1 MIRRDVRW
9 GREKNI
15 NKVLRSY
22 AIYLFAW
29 TIVGVLYFAQ
39 DVARRVY
46 YGSPVPWYEARF
58 WSVRVIISAALT
70 GAVLW
75 LGRRWPI
82 DRHNWPSRISIHLVC
97 SVVFAF
103 VRVLLEASVH
113 AALNALTDAPWDR
126 GLGGALE
133 ISVIF
138 GFHTG
143 VIAYWVVLSIQAAF
157 SYYAKFREREQEALR
172 LELRAAELRTEVA
185 QAQLGALKTQLQPHF
200 LFNTLN
206 AIVVLVRQE
215 KAAEAERALMQLS
228 DLLRA
233 VLDDQHA
240 QEVPLRR
247 ELEYLRLYLAIE
259 ELRFSDRLEVSI
271 ETDPALLEY
280 AVPQM
285 ALQPIVENAIRHG
298 VNRTFSKVA
307 IRVRAYSRHD
317 ELHIVVEDNGPGFE
331 TNAASKG
338 HGVGL
343 SNLRGRLQRLYGDRA
358 SLDICSSSGAGA
370 KIALTLP
377 CRDADDVQ
385 AEDVATRF
393 E

>member
-1 MIRRDVRW
+1 MR
-9 GREKNI
+9 REKNI

-22 AIYLFAW
+22 ATYLFAW

-70 GAVLW
+70 GVVLW

-82 DRHNWPSRISIHLVC
+82 ERNNWPSRIAIHLVC
-97 SVVFAF
+97 SVLFAF

-113 AALNALTDAPWDR
+113 AALNAITDAPWDR
-126 GLGGALE
+126 GLEGALE

-157 SYYAKFREREQEALR
+157 SYYAKFREREQEAFQ
-172 LELRAAELRTEVA
+172 LELRAAQLRTEVA

-206 AIVVLVRQE
+206 AIVVLVRQK
-215 KAAEAERALMQLS
+215 KASEAERALMRLS

-233 VLDDQHA
+233 VLDDQDA

-259 ELRFSDRLEVSI
+259 EMRFSDRLEVQI
-271 ETDPALLEY
+271 EADPELLEV

-298 VNRTFSKVA
+298 VNRTYSKVT
-307 IRVRAYSRHD
+307 IRVRAFAKDD
-317 ELHIVVEDNGPGFE
+317 ELHVVIEDDGPGFQ
-331 TNAASKG
+331 TDAPSKG

-343 SNLRGRLQRLYGDRA
+343 SNLRARLQRLHGERA
-358 SLDICSSSGAGA
+358 ALGISSSPGAGA
-370 KIALTLP
+370 KISLTLP
-377 CRDADDVQ
+377 RREVTNPPIADV
-385 AEDVATRF
+385 VAQF
-393 E
+393 G

>member
-1 MIRRDVRW
+1 MGW
-9 GREKNI
+9 ENNI
-15 NKVLRSY
+15 NRVLRSY
-22 AIYLFAW
+22 ATYLFAW
-29 TIVGVLYFAQ
+29 TIVGLLYFAQ

-70 GAVLW
+70 GVVLW
-75 LGRRWPI
+75 LGRRWSI
-82 DRHNWPSRISIHLVC
+82 DRHNWPSRITIHLVC
-97 SVVFAF
+97 SVLFAF

-113 AALNALTDAPWDR
+113 AALNAMTDAPWDR
-126 GLGGALE
+126 GMEGALE

-172 LELRAAELRTEVA
+172 LELRGAQLRTEIA
-185 QAQLGALKTQLQPHF
+185 QAQLGALKAQLQPHF

-206 AIVVLVRQE
+206 AIVVLVRQK
-215 KAAEAERALMQLS
+215 KAGEAERALMRLS

-259 ELRFSDRLEVSI
+259 EMRFSDRLEVRI
-271 ETDPALLEY
+271 EAHPELLEA

-298 VNRTFSKVA
+298 VNRTYEKVS
-307 IRVRAYSRHD
+307 IVVRAFAQAD
-317 ELHIVVEDNGPGFE
+317 ELHIVIEDDGPGFQP
-331 TNAASKG
+331 NAPSKG

-343 SNLRGRLQRLYGDRA
+343 SNLQARLQRLYGESA
-358 SLDICSSSGAGA
+358 ALSIWSSPGAGA
-370 KIALTLP
+370 KITLALP
-377 CRDADDVQ
+377 CREATAQQ
-385 AEDVATRF
+385 ADVATQF
-393 E
+393 G